1 MSALNKKNITRLAL
15 LFTVC
20 GILLLAVAVGGLFL
34 RSRALERRL
43 DEAFLESLTAHTED
57 SGSSARQLIEDTRIL
72 LEDAVQLL
80 EQDGRPL
87 DKNWADPM
95 LELVNLGGHRLQVNY
110 LNLEAIAAAEPG
122 SEELRVFQQLQEG
135 KNVVGG
141 VIPTQDESEFYF
153 LVVQPVEQNGEL
165 VGALRAELNAG
176 LLSQQGHD
184 SVLFHSVH
192 RAIAG
197 EDGRVVCGSVPES
210 RGRGLTELCLES
222 GLSRRE
228 AERMSAAYLEEESGS
243 FRCTTGAGRVYAAWS
258 PIGYNGWRVLQ
269 FSQTPDL
276 RVEDASTA
284 QTVALLV
291 SLLVCAVL
299 AVWIWRQRAKLAAER
314 LRYSTLAEFKDTLI
328 FEYDCRDDTLEFTS
342 NALDTLELDN
352 LRLENA
358 TDLAND
364 FPVFHPDDIE
374 NVRRALWGTEHM
386 IPDEIEHDRVRLK
399 RRDGSYSWY
408 RSQYKAVFDAEGR
421 PVRLIG
427 TLTDISAQIDREIE
441 LRNQAQQDPLT
452 GVYNRAGVKLI
463 NARLEQIS
471 RGVLFML
478 DLDDFKS
485 VNDNY
490 GHAAGD
496 RLLMGIG
503 GVLRDAFRSDDIVAR
518 VGGDE
523 FVAFLSGSDSR
534 ATAEQKGQELL
545 ERVRQLR
552 VDGVPA
558 RITVSVGAASAP
570 DHGRTYESL
579 SAVADEAL
587 YQVKNSGKGGFQ
599 MR

>member
-1 MSALNKKNITRLAL
+1 MSAQKKKNITRLAI

-20 GILLLAVAVGGLFL
+20 GVLLLTVAVGGLFL
-34 RSRALERRL
+34 RCRALEKRL
-43 DEAFLESLTAHTED
+43 DEAFLESLTAHAAD
-57 SGSSARQLIEDTRIL
+57 SGENAGELIEDTQTL
-72 LEDAVQLL
+72 LENAARRL
-80 EQDGRPL
+80 ERDGRPL
-87 DKNWADPM
+87 DKSWAEPM
-95 LELVNLGGHRLQVNY
+95 LEMMNLSGQRVDVSY
-110 LNLEAIAAAEPG
+110 LDLDDMAAAEPG
-122 SEELRVFQQLQEG
+122 SEEMRVFRQLREG
-135 KNVVGG
+135 TNVVGG
-141 VIPTQDESEFYF
+141 LIPAQGETEFYF
-153 LVVQPVEQNGEL
+153 LVAQPVEQNGEL
-165 VGALRAELNAG
+165 AGAVLAGVNAG

-192 RAIAG
+192 RAITG
-197 EDGRVVCGSVPES
+197 EDGRVVCGNVPES
-210 RGRGLTELCLES
+210 RGRSLIELCLES

-228 AERMSAAYLEEESGS
+228 AERMSAAYLDQENGS
-243 FRCTTGAGRVYAAWS
+243 FRCSTDSGRVYAAWAA
-258 PIGYNGWRVLQ
+258 IGYNGWRVLQ

-276 RVEDASTA
+276 RVEETSVA
-284 QTVALLV
+284 QTAAIAV

-299 AVWIWRQRAKLAAER
+299 AAWIWRQRARLAVER

-328 FEYDCRDDTLEFTS
+328 FEYDCGDDSLEFTS
-342 NALDTLELDN
+342 NALDTLELKE
-352 LRLENA
+352 LRLKDV
-358 TDLAND
+358 TDLANE

-374 NVRRALWGTEHM
+374 SVRRALVGTGHM
-386 IPDEIEHDRVRLK
+386 TPDEIEHDRVRLK
-399 RRDGSYSWY
+399 RKDGGYSWY
-408 RSQYKAVFDAEGR
+408 RSQYKAVFDAEGK

-427 TLTDISAQIDREIE
+427 TLTDISAQIVRETE

-485 VNDNY
+485 INDNY

-503 GVLRDAFRSDDIVAR
+503 GVLRDTFRSDDIVAR

-545 ERVRQLR
+545 ERVRRLR
-552 VDGVPA
+552 VDGVPTQV
-558 RITVSVGAASAP
+558 TVSVGAASAH
-570 DHGRTYESL
+570 DHGRTYEAL
-579 SAVADEAL
+579 SVVADEAL
-587 YQVKNSGKGGFQ
+587 YEVKNSGKGGFLLK
-599 MR
+599 